1 MTLPEASNAPAP
13 EQKKPR
19 KKPERAEA
27 GFNLQYMPYIIEHH
41 RHTDP
46 ATGKPTAIKLKV
58 SVLSQITKDKF
69 GKAVT
74 PGALRKSLAALNIAD
89 PFYKPAEPRKKGGE
103 TTPAT
108 MTMESL
114 AARVQQLE
122 QTKTKTPAVGK
133 KLRQELDEIDTHFT
147 LTLQALIQSTIISCR
162 KQEAARREWLLEFTA
177 KAKASACDVTELQVV
192 LAKAP
197 EDSFLELEASLSE
210 FKQQGAAARNKRQ
223 RQQQLQF
230 KDDSEAGSQQEPTSN
245 KPV

>member
-41 RHTDP
+41 R
-46 ATGKPTAIKLKV
+46 
-58 SVLSQITKDKF
+58 
-69 GKAVT
+69 
-74 PGALRKSLAALNIAD
+74 
-89 PFYKPAEPRKKGGE
+89 
-103 TTPAT
+103 
-108 MTMESL
+108 
-114 AARVQQLE
+114 QLE

-223 RQQQLQF
+223 RQQRLQF
-230 KDDSEAGSQQEPTSN
+230 KDDSEAGSQQEPTAN
-245 KPV
+245 KDV